1 MAKFKAKVHA
11 DAGTVAS
18 NRLLTLTNDVGG
30 NPVLS
35 VAEAGGTADFYS
47 RKELKAG
54 EEVTVEVNKAAT
66 MNVEAGENIGEGQFV
81 KVGEGGVALVSDS
94 AELGYATSTAK
105 KGEVVK
111 VAVAQ
116 GGKPGPAGPQGPA
129 GPKGDKGETGPQG
142 PQGPAGPKGDK
153 GDIGPQ
159 GPKGDK
165 GDPGEP
171 AV

>member
-11 DAGTVAS
+11 DAGTGAS
-18 NRLLTLTNDVGG
+18 NRPLSLTNDGG
-30 NPVLS
+30 ANPVLS
-35 VAEAGGTADFYS
+35 GAEAGGTADFYS

-54 EEVTVEVNKAAT
+54 EEVIVEVNKAAT
-66 MNVEAGENIGEGQFV
+66 MSVEAGENIDEGQFV

-129 GPKGDKGETGPQG
+129 GPKGPQGTEGPQG
-142 PQGPAGPKGDK
+142 PEAPRGPE
-153 GDIGPQ
+153 GPQ
-159 GPKGDK
+159 G
-165 GDPGEP
+165 
-171 AV
+171 

>member
-18 NRLLTLTNDVGG
+18 NRLLTLTNDEGG

-66 MNVEAGENIGEGQFV
+66 MSVEAGEDIDEGQFV
-81 KVGEGGVALVSDS
+81 KVGRSEEHTSELQSRVAL
-94 AELGYATSTAK
+94 
-105 KGEVVK
+105 
-111 VAVAQ
+111 
-116 GGKPGPAGPQGPA
+116 
-129 GPKGDKGETGPQG
+129 
-142 PQGPAGPKGDK
+142 
-153 GDIGPQ
+153 
-159 GPKGDK
+159 
-165 GDPGEP
+165 
-171 AV
+171 

>member
-11 DAGTVAS
+11 DAGTVAP
-18 NRLLTLTNDVGG
+18 NRLLTLTNDEEG

-35 VAEAGGTADFYS
+35 VTEAGGTADFYS

-54 EEVTVEVNKAAT
+54 EDVNVEVNKAAT
-66 MNVEAGENIGEGQFV
+66 MNVEAGEDIDEGQFV

-111 VAVAQ
+111 VAVSQ
-116 GGKPGPAGPQGPA
+116 VGKQGPA
-129 GPKGDKGETGPQG
+129 GPRGPQG
-142 PQGPAGPKGDK
+142 PQGPE
-153 GDIGPQ
+153 GPQ
-159 GPKGDK
+159 GPKGD
-165 GDPGEP
+165 PGEP
-171 AV
+171 AAG

>member
-11 DAGTVAS
+11 DAGTVAP
-18 NRLLTLTNDVGG
+18 NRLLTLTNDEGG

-54 EEVTVEVNKAAT
+54 EDVTVEVNKAAT
-66 MNVEAGENIGEGQFV
+66 MSVEAGENIGEGQFV

-111 VAVAQ
+111 VAVSQ
-116 GGKPGPAGPQGPA
+116 VGKPGPQGPRGPKGEPGPQGP
-129 GPKGDKGETGPQG
+129 EGPQG
-142 PQGPAGPKGDK
+142 P
-153 GDIGPQ
+153 
-159 GPKGDK
+159 K